1 MCRLILTLFLV
12 CLFRLSSFSA
22 EFIPPTRVFVCAHS
36 FMIFTAKLLPFMASS
51 AQFPFESAGEQM
63 LGGSRVMQHWQL
75 PDTKNPAKAA
85 LREGRVDVLT
95 LSPHIQLPDEGIDL
109 FTKLGLEKNP
119 NLRVLVQA
127 SWPWADSM
135 EIGGG
140 GNFKNEQRNAATKES
155 LWQLQTT
162 QHTQWLSALEI
173 QVAALNQAVGREVV
187 HIIPV
192 CDAVFTLRHLI
203 LEGKAPGLSLQTD
216 LFRDDGG
223 HALAPLS
230 ALVTYCHFAAIT
242 RRSPVGL
249 PVPEALRPI
258 AQGEAMNRLLQEIA
272 WDTVS
277 HYPRSGV
284 SPATKN
290 IAP

>member
-1 MCRLILTLFLV
+1 
-12 CLFRLSSFSA
+12 
-22 EFIPPTRVFVCAHS
+22 
-36 FMIFTAKLLPFMASS
+36 MIFTAKLLPAMSAS
-51 AQFPFESAGEQM
+51 AQLPFQCAGEQM

-75 PDTKNPAKAA
+75 PDSKNLAKAA

-135 EIGGG
+135 EMGGG
-140 GNFKNEQRNAATKES
+140 GNFKNEQRNAATIES
-155 LWQLQTT
+155 LRQLQTT
-162 QHTQWLSALEI
+162 QHTKWLSALET
-173 QVAALNQAVGREVV
+173 QVDTLNQAVGREVV

-192 CDAVFTLRHLI
+192 CDAVYTLRQRI
-203 LEGKAPGLSLQTD
+203 LEGKAPGLCHQTD
-216 LFRDDGG
+216 LFSDDGG
-223 HALAPLS
+223 HPLAPLS

-242 RRSPVGL
+242 QRTPVGL
-249 PVPEALRPI
+249 PVPKELHPT
-258 AQGEAMNRLLQEIA
+258 AQAEAMNRLLQEIA
-272 WDTVS
+272 WDTVR

-284 SPATKN
+284 SSASSN